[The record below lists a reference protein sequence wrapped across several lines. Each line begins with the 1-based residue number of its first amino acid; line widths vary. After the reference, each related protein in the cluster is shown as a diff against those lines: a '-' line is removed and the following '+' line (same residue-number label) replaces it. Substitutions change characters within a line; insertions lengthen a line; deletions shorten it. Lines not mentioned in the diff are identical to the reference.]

1 MTKENWK
8 QALIA
13 ILIGAGVAF
22 FSTLFEG
29 LAEYLKAHTTE
40 VVSGGTSSFVYMLK
54 RFRV

>member
-29 LAEYLKAHTTE
+29 LAGYLKSHATE
-40 VVSGGTSSFVYMLK
+40 AISGGVSSFVYMLK